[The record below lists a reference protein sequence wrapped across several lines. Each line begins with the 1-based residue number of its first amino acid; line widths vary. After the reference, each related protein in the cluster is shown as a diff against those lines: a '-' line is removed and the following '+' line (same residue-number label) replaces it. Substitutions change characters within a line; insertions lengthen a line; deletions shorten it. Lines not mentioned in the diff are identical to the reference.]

1 MEAEQDEDL
10 YHVDYDGKLIL
21 DEGGEPIPKTICLCA
36 AHSSNECC
44 CGAWDLD

>member
-1 MEAEQDEDL
+1 MESKFCEED
-10 YHVDYDGKLIL
+10 YHVDYDGELIL
-21 DEGGEPIPKTICLCA
+21 DEDGEPILKTICLCA